1 MRTNQTQTTKTANKA
16 AQNTPVSA
24 FESYV
29 AKIQDKKAVAIFR
42 TMYKAS
48 QAKKA
53 TTQQATT
60 KKGVFVLVAGTV
72 ATIEHKALKKAIA
85 YHVAKG
91 SLVKTA
97 QGIKLTAQGATLW
110 NAERV
115 TPNADQ
121 FQKIAA
127 FTHGGTNMPEF
138 GGEKKTPVKVGNNK
152 QLPSLEYWGGF
163 VTSNMRLAFASL
175 WATR

>member
-1 MRTNQTQTTKTANKA
+1 MRTNQTQTTKTNKA
-16 AQNTPVSA
+16 GQNTPVSA

-29 AKIQDKKAVAIFR
+29 AKMRDKKAVAIFR
-42 TMYKAS
+42 ELHKAS

-53 TTQQATT
+53 TTQQAAT

-72 ATIEHKALKKAIA
+72 AAIEHKMLKKAIA

-91 SLVKTA
+91 NLVKTA
-97 QGIKLTAQGATLW
+97 HGVKLTQQGATLW

-127 FTHGGTNMPEF
+127 FTHGGANMPEF
-138 GGEKKTPVKVGNNK
+138 GGEKKTPVKVGDNK

-175 WATR
+175 WATK